1 MLESTLISLGF
12 YKDYMIDDENGE
24 ICCPHYF
31 LNFPDFFLQGLP
43 NQDDPNSWFV
53 VSSFCSYLK
62 IEFDDEL
69 IQLVHLFRKNC
80 RTED

>member
-12 YKDYMIDDENGE
+12 DKDYMIDDETGE
-24 ICCPHYF
+24 RCCPHYL
-31 LNFPDFFLQGLP
+31 LNFPDFTLQGLP
-43 NQDDPNSWFV
+43 SPDDPNSWFV
-53 VSSFCSYLK
+53 VPTFSCYFR

>member
-12 YKDYMIDDENGE
+12 DKDYMIDDETGE
-24 ICCPHYF
+24 TCCPHYV
-31 LNFPDFFLQGLP
+31 LNFPDFTLQGLP
-43 NQDDPNSWFV
+43 FTDDSNSWFV
-53 VSSFCSYLK
+53 ISTFSSHLR